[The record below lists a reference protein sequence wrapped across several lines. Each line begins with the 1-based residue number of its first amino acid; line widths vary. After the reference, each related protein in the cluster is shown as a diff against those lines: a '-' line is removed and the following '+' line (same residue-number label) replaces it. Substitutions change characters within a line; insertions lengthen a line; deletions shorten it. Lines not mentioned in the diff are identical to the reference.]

1 MAAPT
6 SRRPLTDPAKPLVEP
21 RRPAT
26 EPPPRP
32 ATEPGR
38 SSPEATRASAEP
50 SRGDPPR
57 GAPDSSR
64 GAAEARGGGPERGV
78 GGAGAVDGAA
88 RGNGTRARAGAAPE
102 GLSQAGPLP
111 VGRTSLA
118 MMSDWPP
125 AAPGSPRAQF
135 EQEGGDETS
144 PPPTALPLPRGFAP
158 EDALNDQIRDLEAWA
173 ASILR
178 RSRGRTQRFWL
189 SRGTAFGSA
198 ATAVVAGMLGA
209 DRVLTAFAAVTAL
222 CVAVVAALRVDGSQR
237 PHRRAVRDLREL
249 QNAVKLRWDKVRL
262 SYPEPL
268 SRKRVAHALALLD
281 AIQSKREE
289 IGRYLGA
296 SEPNDG
302 LSRPRR
308 APSP

>member
-1 MAAPT
+1 MSVPT
-6 SRRPLTDPAKPLVEP
+6 SRRPLTDPAKPAAEP

-26 EPPPRP
+26 EPPSRP
-32 ATEPGR
+32 A
-38 SSPEATRASAEP
+38 AEP
-50 SRGDPPR
+50 ARSALDGARPTAEPVRSDPAR
-57 GAPDSSR
+57 SAPDSSR
-64 GAAEARGGGPERGV
+64 TAAEANRAGPDRGPGSV
-78 GGAGAVDGAA
+78 IDGSGRA
-88 RGNGTRARAGAAPE
+88 NGTRRGAPPE

-111 VGRTSLA
+111 GNRSNLA

-135 EQEGGDETS
+135 EQEGAEETS
-144 PPPTALPLPRGFAP
+144 PPPTALPLPRGLSP
-158 EDALNDQIRDLEAWA
+158 EDALEDQIRDLEAWA
-173 ASILR
+173 TSILR
-178 RSRGRTQRFWL
+178 RSRGRTRRFWL
-189 SRGTAFGSA
+189 SRGTAFLA
-198 ATAVVAGMLGA
+198 AAAAVVAGLLGA

-249 QNAVKLRWDKVRL
+249 QNAIKLRWDKVRL
-262 SYPEPL
+262 SFPDPL

-296 SEPNDG
+296 SEPTDG

>member
-1 MAAPT
+1 MTAPT
-6 SRRPLTDPAKPLVEP
+6 SRRPLTDPSKPTAEP
-21 RRPAT
+21 RRTAT
-26 EPPPRP
+26 EPPSHPSADAARSAPDAARP
-32 ATEPGR
+32 A
-38 SSPEATRASAEP
+38 AEP
-50 SRGDPPR
+50 IRSDPSRT
-57 GAPDSSR
+57 APDSSR
-64 GAAEARGGGPERGV
+64 TAAEASRAGPDRGP
-78 GGAGAVDGAA
+78 DGSG
-88 RGNGTRARAGAAPE
+88 RGNGTRRGALPD

-111 VGRTSLA
+111 GNRSSLA

-135 EQEGGDETS
+135 EQEGAEEAS

-158 EDALNDQIRDLEAWA
+158 EDALDDQIRDLEAWA
-173 ASILR
+173 TSILR
-178 RSRGRTQRFWL
+178 RNRGRTRRFWL
-189 SRGTAFGSA
+189 SRGSAFLA
-198 ATAVVAGMLGA
+198 AAAAVVAGMLGA

-249 QNAVKLRWDKVRL
+249 QNAIKLRWDKVRL
-262 SYPEPL
+262 SFPDPL
-268 SRKRVAHALALLD
+268 SRKRIAHALALLD
-281 AIQSKREE
+281 AIQTKREE

>member
-1 MAAPT
+1 MTAPT
-6 SRRPLTDPAKPLVEP
+6 SRRPLTDPARPTVDP

-32 ATEPGR
+32 TTEPGR
-38 SSPEATRASAEP
+38 SSPEASRPLAEP
-50 SRGDPPR
+50 SHHDPSR
-57 GAPDSSR
+57 VAPDSSR
-64 GAAEARGGGPERGV
+64 TPAETSRGAAERGV
-78 GGAGAVDGAA
+78 GGAGEGAA
-88 RGNGTRARAGAAPE
+88 RGNGTRGRTGAAPE
-102 GLSQAGPLP
+102 GVSQAGPLP
-111 VGRTSLA
+111 AGRTSLA

-135 EQEGGDETS
+135 EQEGVEETS
-144 PPPTALPLPRGFAP
+144 PPPAAIALPRGFAP
-158 EDALNDQIRDLEAWA
+158 EDALDDQIRDLEAWA
-173 ASILR
+173 TSILR
-178 RSRGRTQRFWL
+178 RNRGRTQRFWL
-189 SRGTAFGSA
+189 SRGSAFLSA
-198 ATAVVAGMLGA
+198 AAAVVAGMLGA
-209 DRVLTAFAAVTAL
+209 DRVLTAFAAVAAL

-262 SYPEPL
+262 SHPDPL

-302 LSRPRR
+302 LSRTRR
-308 APSP
+308 TPSR